1 MSKLFGE
8 EADPRV
14 SLMVESH
21 LWLREDTEQIVPR
34 SEEEGLGGRAA
45 IYGRASIPRVEERP
59 FMAA

>member
-1 MSKLFGE
+1 
-8 EADPRV
+8 
-14 SLMVESH
+14 MVESH